1 MNKIPTRK
9 ASCLIAGAFFSL
21 CFSKNAI
28 AQEHI
33 INQPQYSWLR
43 LAEEQYRQ
51 GHYELAAQSA
61 KRYLSLDPK
70 ILYNN
75 SIDAKETA
83 RYYHILSQIKLQA
96 GGVEDSASRFLAQA
110 TNPAHKQRVSYAL
123 GQYYFEKQ
131 QFTKAIPAFEN
142 VQLTNLNND
151 EIADLKFQLAYCYF
165 TNKQFDKAAP
175 LFEAVNGLS
184 GRYANAGTY
193 YHGLL
198 AYNDGKYD
206 EALSSFKKIETDPR
220 YKSIVSFY
228 VAEIYYFKG
237 QKNEALDK
245 IFELTK
251 GKEKSIYD
259 NELHLLAAQILFEE
273 KRYGD
278 ALPYFEYY
286 YKNVDKIRKE
296 ELYEIGYSYYQVH
309 EWENAIEKF
318 KPLSNS
324 RDSLGQTAMYLL
336 GDSYLKIDNKA
347 SARNAFGMASDIPLN
362 KEQQEASLMMHG
374 MLSYEMDFHNDAM
387 NSFRTLFNLYPDTKY
402 ASEARTLLSALL
414 LRTNDYEEAYTLLQQ
429 VDDRSSR
436 YWNIYQ
442 KVTYGNA
449 MQQLQEGNLSEAEKF
464 LDLSLQQPV
473 NKDYQMAAFFWKG
486 DIAYRNGK
494 YQDAYNYSKRF
505 VDADDHSAFYISS
518 QATVANANLNLGY
531 AAMELNDYAAAQSYF
546 NNVQRQESG
555 NSAALTITAMLREAD
570 AHFMQ
575 KNFKEAGTLY
585 DKVIAANTAEAD
597 YARLQKAII
606 AGIDGKTDE
615 KIKILN
621 QVIGKIPASSYLA
634 NARYE
639 MGLTCIEEDKYTA
652 AITALQPLLDNNTG
666 KEYSVKAW
674 MKTAFAYQQL
684 NKDDKAMDAYK
695 YIVVNYPAS
704 EEKTAAMEA
713 LRNLYIEQNK
723 PEAYA
728 ALLKDNNISSHAEQ
742 SLDSTY
748 YAAAETQIAASKWAD
763 AKKSLSSY
771 LEKYPAGLFTT
782 RAHYYLAE
790 SYFHL
795 KEYDAALK
803 EYDVVMDLPW
813 NEFSENSAKNAA
825 TIAYNQKD
833 FAKANS
839 YYKRL
844 RTNAMSHENL
854 QLAYTGLM
862 RTEYNQQHVEA
873 AARYADTLSA
883 LPEADAKIA
892 DEVNFYKA
900 KALQLENKHDE
911 ALAIYLQLKNT
922 KNTTIA
928 DEAKYRIAEIYFAKD
943 NMKEAE
949 AQAAATLKS
958 NSGNN
963 YWVVRSYILLAD
975 IMTKQKDYFNA
986 KATLQSII
994 KNAKYED
1001 LKQEATRKLEEVK
1014 TLEKQQ
1020 TKLSAE

>member
-1 MNKIPTRK
+1 MNKTPTKK

-21 CFSKNAI
+21 CFSNNAI

-33 INQPQYSWLR
+33 INQPQYAWLK
-43 LAEEQYRQ
+43 LAEEQYHQ

-61 KRYLSLDPK
+61 GKYLLLDPK

-75 SIDAKETA
+75 SVDAKEMA
-83 RYYHILSQIKLQA
+83 SYYQTLSRIKLYA
-96 GGVEDSASRFLAQA
+96 DGAEDSAVQFIVTT
-110 TNPAHKQRVSYAL
+110 TNPTYKQRASYAL

-131 QFTKAIPAFEN
+131 QFAKAIPAFEK
-142 VQLTNLNND
+142 VQLANLTND

-206 EALSSFKKIETDPR
+206 EALSSFKKIIADPK
-220 YKSIVSFY
+220 YTNIVSFY

-237 QKNEALDK
+237 QKSEALDK
-245 IFELTK
+245 VFELTK
-251 GKEKSIYD
+251 SKEKSIYD

-296 ELYEIGYSYYQVH
+296 ELYEMAYSYYQVH

-336 GDSYLKIDNKA
+336 GDSYLKTNNKA
-347 SARNAFGMASDIPLN
+347 SARNAFGIAADIPMN
-362 KEQQEASLMMHG
+362 KAQQEASLMMHG
-374 MLSYEMDFHNDAM
+374 MLSYEMGFHNDAM
-387 NSFRTLFNLYPDTKY
+387 NSFRALFNLYPDTKY
-402 ASEARTLLSALL
+402 AGEARTLLSGLL
-414 LRTNDYEEAYTLLQQ
+414 LRTNDYEEAYALLQKA
-429 VDDRSSR
+429 DDRSSR

-449 MQQLQEGNLSEAEKF
+449 MQQLQDGDLTDADKF
-464 LDLSLQQPV
+464 LDLSLTQPV
-473 NKDYQMAAFFWKG
+473 NSDYQMAAFFWKG
-486 DIAYRNGK
+486 EIAYRKGN
-494 YQDAYNYSKRF
+494 YQEAYNYSKRV
-505 VDADDHSAFYISS
+505 VDADNNDASYISP
-518 QATVANANLNLGY
+518 QATMANANLNLGY

-546 NNVQRQESG
+546 KNAQQQAG
-555 NSAALTITAMLREAD
+555 GTPSAVAATATLREAD
-570 AHFMQ
+570 AYFMQ
-575 KNFKEAGTLY
+575 KKFKEAKALY
-585 DKVIAANTAEAD
+585 DEVIASNVSEAD

-606 AGIDGKTDE
+606 SGIDGKTDE
-615 KIKILN
+615 KIKTLN
-621 QVIGKIPASSYLA
+621 QIIGKIPASPYLA

-639 MGLTCIEEDKYTA
+639 LGLTYIEEDKYSA
-652 AITALQPLLDNNTG
+652 AITALQPLLDNNMG
-666 KEYSVKAW
+666 KEYSAKAW

-684 NKDDKAMDAYK
+684 NKDDKAMDAYQH
-695 YIVVNYPAS
+695 IVANYPAS
-704 EEKTAAMEA
+704 EEKTAALEA

-728 ALLKDNNISSHAEQ
+728 ALLKEHNIGSDAEQ

-748 YAAAETQIAASKWAD
+748 YAAAETQVAASKWAD

-771 LEKYPAGLFTT
+771 LEKYPNGIFTT

-790 SYFHL
+790 SHFHL

-803 EYDVVMDLPW
+803 EYDAVLALPW

-825 TIAYNQKD
+825 KIVYEKND
-833 FAKANS
+833 FAAANN
-839 YYKRL
+839 YYKQL
-844 RTNAMSHENL
+844 RTNAMSAENL

-862 RTEYNQQHVEA
+862 RTEYNQQHLEA

-883 LPEADAKIA
+883 LPEADAKMM
-892 DEVNFYKA
+892 DEVDFYKA
-900 KALQLENKHDE
+900 KALQHENKNDE
-911 ALAIYLQLKNT
+911 ALAAYEQLKTT
-922 KNTTIA
+922 KNTAIA
-928 DEAKYRIAEIYFAKD
+928 DEVKYRIAELHFAKG
-943 NMKEAE
+943 NLKEAE
-949 AQAAATLKS
+949 AQAAYNLKS
-958 NSGNN
+958 GAGNN
-963 YWVVRSYILLAD
+963 YWVVKSYILLAD
-975 IMTKQKDYFNA
+975 IMTRQKDYFNA

-994 KNAKYED
+994 KNAKYDD
-1001 LKQEATRKLEEVK
+1001 LKQDATRKLEEVK
-1014 TLEKQQ
+1014 ALEKQQ
-1020 TKLSAE
+1020 TKLSGE